1 MKNLTLAIGLI
12 FIVPVSLADFALSL
26 AIDRLTKPQS
36 RRLKSNA
43 SA

>member
-1 MKNLTLAIGLI
+1 VKNLSLAIGLI
-12 FIVPVSLADFALSL
+12 LIVPVSLADYALSL
-26 AIDRLTKPQS
+26 AIDRLTQPQS